1 MSGVMT
7 RDRRLRIPASR
18 SSLASSFRTLA
29 KSNVVEAPSVLSEE
43 TPDSSSARS
52 RSIFCRLV
60 SLMVSIVQDADPVYQ
75 CLNGEPVF
83 QLRSRDTAERS

>member
-1 MSGVMT
+1 MLGVMT

-18 SSLASSFRTLA
+18 SSLASSFRTLD

-60 SLMVSIVQDADPVYQ
+60 SLMFSIVQDADPVYQ

-83 QLRSRDTAERS
+83 

>member
-1 MSGVMT
+1 
-7 RDRRLRIPASR
+7 
-18 SSLASSFRTLA
+18 
-29 KSNVVEAPSVLSEE
+29 VLSEE

-83 QLRSRDTAERS
+83 QLRSRDTAGRS